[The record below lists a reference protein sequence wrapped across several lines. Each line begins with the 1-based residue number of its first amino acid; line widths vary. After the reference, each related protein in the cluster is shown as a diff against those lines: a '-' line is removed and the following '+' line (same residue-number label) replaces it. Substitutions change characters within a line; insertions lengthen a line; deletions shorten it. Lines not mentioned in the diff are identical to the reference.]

1 MTKHTALFEVGMK
14 TEDEEFLAGMVL
26 QLDQTIRKLVIEE
39 QELIRKLGDARVQE
53 LKEFW
58 NQELTGEE
66 ETDFKRTLD
75 YWDKI
80 LIRTWA
86 DSKRTHLSRA
96 HVGQTL
102 MKLNSKL

>member
-1 MTKHTALFEVGMK
+1 MK
-14 TEDEEFLAGMVL
+14 ADDVEFLSGMVL
-26 QLDQTIRKLVIEE
+26 QLDTTIKKLVAEE
-39 QELIRKLGDARVQE
+39 QALVHKLGAARAQD

-58 NQELTGEE
+58 NQEFTAEE
-66 ETDFKRTLD
+66 EADFKRTLD

-86 DSKRTHLSRA
+86 HLSRA
-96 HVGQTL
+96 HQSRAQVGQTF

>member
-1 MTKHTALFEVGMK
+1 MK
-14 TEDEEFLAGMVL
+14 TEDVEFLSGMVL
-26 QLDQTIRKLVIEE
+26 QLDETIRKLVIEE
-39 QELIRKLGDARVQE
+39 HELCHKLGDSRVRE

-58 NQELTGEE
+58 NQELTLEE

-86 DSKRTHLSRA
+86 NSNRSHLSRA
-96 HVGQTL
+96 QVGQTL

>member
-1 MTKHTALFEVGMK
+1 MK
-14 TEDEEFLAGMVL
+14 PDDVDFLGEMVVH
-26 QLDQTIRKLVIEE
+26 LDVTIRRLVIEE
-39 QELIRKLGDARVQE
+39 RELIVKLGAARVEE

-66 ETDFKRTLD
+66 EAEFKRTLD
-75 YWDKI
+75 YWEKI

-86 DSKRTHLSRA
+86 SLSRA
-96 HVGQTL
+96 HKSRAQVGQTF

>member
-1 MTKHTALFEVGMK
+1 MK
-14 TEDEEFLAGMVL
+14 ADDVEFLSGMVF
-26 QLDQTIRKLVIEE
+26 QLDDTIRKLVDEE
-39 QELIRKLGDARVQE
+39 QKLAHKLGEVRVLE

-58 NQELTGEE
+58 NKELTAEE
-66 ETDFKRTLD
+66 EADFKRTLD

-86 DSKRTHLSRA
+86 HLSRA
-96 HVGQTL
+96 HQSRAQVGQTF